1 MAIREWG
8 LYSVSGAESV
18 KASGKERIHVQLPL
32 GMMHLPLICHTDWCG
47 EKGESQ
53 ETQLGGCSS
62 TRTKR
67 SKAEAIGSKKD
78 DYETLE

>member
-8 LYSVSGAESV
+8 LHSVSGAESV

-32 GMMHLPLICHTDWCG
+32 GMMHLPLICRTDWCG

-53 ETQLGGCSS
+53 E
-62 TRTKR
+62 
-67 SKAEAIGSKKD
+67 KAARR
-78 DYETLE
+78 LL